1 MRLLTGKLL
10 ARRYRII
17 RTLARGGFG
26 QTYIAE
32 DTQRP
37 GNPKCLVK
45 QLRSERSDS
54 GSLGEVKRLFQ
65 TEAEVLEALGRHDQI
80 PQLLAFFDENR
91 EFFLIQELIEG
102 TPLSAEL
109 KLRKPWSEAEVC
121 RLLYEVLMI
130 LVFIHGY
137 RDRGHE
143 GIIHRD
149 IKPDN
154 IIRRNRDRKPVL
166 VDFGSVKQIRA
177 QSAQEQSGMTINIGT
192 PGYMPAE
199 QARGSPRLN
208 SDIYALGIIGIQ
220 ASTGLVPNQLQ
231 EDRETGELVW
241 RSHAAI
247 SNELAA
253 ILTQMTRYSFRD
265 RYQSAQEVI
274 RDLEPLLQKY
284 GIPVSPIESLSTTAS
299 IVEETSAKSEIPPET
314 IPPPQPTLASPS
326 PSAIIARP
334 ATAKSEQQEESQSTL
349 IAPLMPGRSQ
359 PSIPSEPSPSPF
371 PLSNRRVWW
380 GGAIG
385 AVTLLAVL
393 TISALQRQPSPPP
406 TPSPDPLSQD
416 QEIFNQAVQMAK
428 KGGASL
434 ETAIQTARTIPPDSP
449 LYSQAQK
456 QIFDWQA
463 IVLQKFL
470 QTEVPKQSQELADV
484 IATIKPKVERID
496 AQQIAISY
504 DGSSNVRLVSEEGL
518 RILTA
523 AVMQRLRGNQN
534 EKILPKY
541 KNFHQLIVFPQNEKR
556 QAILAASD
564 WDSFVSSGAKE
575 RFKIYQKVQ
584 IKGR

>member
-10 ARRYRII
+10 AHRYRIV
-17 RTLARGGFG
+17 RTLAKGGFG

-45 QLRSERSDS
+45 QLRAERSDS

-65 TEAEVLEALGRHDQI
+65 TEAEVLEALGKHDQI

-109 KLRKPWSEAEVC
+109 KLRKPWPEAEIA
-121 RLLYEVLMI
+121 RLLYEVLTI
-130 LVFIHGY
+130 LVFVHGY

-154 IIRRNRDRKPVL
+154 IIRRSRDRKPVL

-177 QSAQEQSGMTINIGT
+177 PSAQEQSGMTINIGT

-220 ASTGLVPNQLQ
+220 ACTGLVPSQLE
-231 EDRETGELVW
+231 EDRETGELIW
-241 RSHAAI
+241 RSQAAI
-247 SNELAA
+247 SDELAA

-284 GIPVSPIESLSTTAS
+284 GIPVLPIEYFQTTAS
-299 IVEETSAKSEIPPET
+299 VVEEPSARSETTQET
-314 IPPPQPTLASPS
+314 NSPPQPTLASPA
-326 PSAIIARP
+326 PRAI
-334 ATAKSEQQEESQSTL
+334 TAKPITAQLEQREESQLTL
-349 IAPLMPGRSQ
+349 IAPLMPGRSP
-359 PSIPSEPSPSPF
+359 PSVLSEPSPSP
-371 PLSNRRVWW
+371 LRRRVWW

-385 AVTLLAVL
+385 VVVLLTAL
-393 TISALQRQPSPPP
+393 TVSALQRQASPP
-406 TPSPDPLSQD
+406 TPSPAPLSQD
-416 QEIFNQAVQMAK
+416 QEIFNQAIQMAR
-428 KGGASL
+428 KGGTNL
-434 ETAIQTARTIPPDSP
+434 ETAIQAVRAIPSDSP

-463 IVLQKFL
+463 IVLEKFL
-470 QTEVPKQSQELADV
+470 QSEVPKQSQELADV
-484 IATIKPKVERID
+484 IATIKPKIQKID
-496 AQQIAISY
+496 AQQILISY
-504 DGSSNVRLVSEEGL
+504 DGSSSARLVSEEGL

-523 AVMQRLRGNQN
+523 AMMQRLRGNQN

-541 KNFHQLIVFPQNEKR
+541 KNFQRLIVFPQTGKQ
-556 QAILAASD
+556 QAILSASD
-564 WDSFVSSGAKE
+564 WDSFVSSGGKE
-575 RFKIYQKVQ
+575 RFQIYQKVQ
-584 IKGR
+584 IKNR